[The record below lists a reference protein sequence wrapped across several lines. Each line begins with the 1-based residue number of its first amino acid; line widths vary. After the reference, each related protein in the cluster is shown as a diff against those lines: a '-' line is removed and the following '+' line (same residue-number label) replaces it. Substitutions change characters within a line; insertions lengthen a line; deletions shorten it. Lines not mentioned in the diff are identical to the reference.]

1 MARSGREV
9 LRQVLLG
16 ALALATLGALAAGA
30 VLWFLGHR
38 ASADTLWA
46 AGTLVALL
54 PASWWVVAALRRGRI
69 GVDVIAVLSL
79 LGTLAVHEF
88 LAGALIGVMSATG
101 QLLENAAERRATKDL
116 RALLERAPKTARR
129 RSADGVVTVPL
140 ADIAVNDVLVV
151 GPGEMLPVDANIES
165 SWAILDE
172 SALTGESVHV
182 ELPKGQRVRS
192 GTINAGAA
200 IEIRAAATADDSTY
214 AGIVRLAREAAATS
228 APLVRLA
235 DRVAAWF
242 LPLTLLV
249 AGAAWLYSGSAGR
262 AVAVL
267 VVATP
272 CPLLLAAPVAIVSG
286 LSRVSRLGV
295 IVRGGG
301 ALENLGKAT
310 TLVLDKTG
318 TVTSGQPRGIDIAAA
333 DGWSPAEVLRLAASA
348 DQYSP
353 HVLAKAI
360 VDAALER
367 ALVLSLPTDVVER
380 PGHGLSAVVDGRRVT
395 VGNRALPADP
405 ADWAAAALSRATLDA
420 AVVAWVEVDAE
431 LVGAILL
438 ADPVR
443 PDAPRTI
450 RRLRAAG
457 IDRLVML
464 TGDRSAPAEQVGA
477 VLGIDEVRSGQTP
490 ADKVRGVR
498 AERERAV
505 TVMVGDGV
513 NDAPALAAAT
523 VGVAMGAHGATASSE
538 AADIVLTTDRLDRL
552 ADAMLVARRSR
563 RIALQSAVTGMV
575 LSLLA
580 MAAAAA
586 GVLPPAAGALLQEA
600 IDLTVILNALRA
612 LRAGPGEAPDLP
624 ASTRN
629 MIRRFS
635 AEHEGMRDE
644 LSLLRDTAHHLAA
657 GEAETAMAWLR
668 RTDAFVQQVLLP
680 HEHAEDRSLYPALA
694 RPLGS
699 AEATVTMS
707 RMHAEIDRLAHRL
720 HAHLVNAE
728 SSGGITTAQTE
739 DLLACLY
746 GLAALLDLHFHAEE
760 ENYFALLA
768 PDSEG

>member
-101 QLLENAAERRATKDL
+101 QMLENAAERRATKDL

-151 GPGEMLPVDANIES
+151 GPGEMLPVDACIES

-200 IEIRAAATADDSTY
+200 IEIRATATADDSTY